1 MIIGRIFLQNL
12 LATTS
17 KHEEFLDD
25 IYRVIIQ
32 IYAARGDDVI
42 CRLKIS
48 SMALI
53 KIDVEGAEFE
63 VLHGLKV
70 SIKKYRPFIIFEV
83 LNNYLVITNENL

>member
-1 MIIGRIFLQNL
+1 MELVQKAIRIFLIRKMQIGDHSYIRHIFLQNL

-25 IYRVIIQ
+25 IYRVVIY

-48 SMALI
+48 SIALI
-53 KIDVEGAEFE
+53 KLD
-63 VLHGLKV
+63 
-70 SIKKYRPFIIFEV
+70 
-83 LNNYLVITNENL
+83 